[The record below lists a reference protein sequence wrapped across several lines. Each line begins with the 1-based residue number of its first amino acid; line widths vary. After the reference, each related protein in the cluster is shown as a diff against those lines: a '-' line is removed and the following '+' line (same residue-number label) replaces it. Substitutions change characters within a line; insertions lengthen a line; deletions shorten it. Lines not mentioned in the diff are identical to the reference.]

1 MGDMSDRIDFLI
13 LDCPVS
19 SMERMVE
26 QEMKSMD
33 VGIPV
38 SYMTWCGNIVNKL
51 KLGFTYQDADV
62 ATAMKDVKIPVL
74 VINSKTDSVT
84 PYFMGKDI
92 YDAIPENNREI
103 WTVDDSE
110 HCEIW
115 ADHNPEYRKK
125 IEGFLI
131 KYE

>member
-1 MGDMSDRIDFLI
+1 
-13 LDCPVS
+13 
-19 SMERMVE
+19 
-26 QEMKSMD
+26 MD

-51 KLGFTYQDADV
+51 KLGFTYQDTNV
-62 ATAMKDVKIPVL
+62 AVAMKDVKTPVMI
-74 VINSKTDSVT
+74 INSQADNMT

-92 YDAIPENNREI
+92 YDALPESDKEI

-115 ADHNPEYRKK
+115 LDYNQEYREK
-125 IEGFLI
+125 IEVFLA